1 MSRYNEMVETVRSLN
16 ENRNRLAQQEAAK
29 IDKAVNERSNF
40 RNNYYQIKESQHQQ
54 RMMRSKILESA
65 RNDALSTCLKAIYIT
80 ALEAN
85 TLTDHSI
92 ILAESMVD
100 NYIKE
105 NGGASAILGRV
116 GNNSYLLSRITDI
129 VEEAALREAEEIE
142 KDDDKEDA
150 KAAEDN
156 KKDLQDKALIAA
168 KDFIDSASEDDIKKF
183 TAKMKG
189 EAADDEDEDD
199 DIKLPKNDDDK
210 QDTPDLEDPDDDD
223 DSDDDKSDDKKDSE
237 DEDDDKDD
245 SLNMSFDDDDSDDD
259 KSDDKKDSEDDDDED
274 DDDLGEPLP
283 GEDDDESS
291 DDDNK
296 DDSDKSSDDNDS
308 EGKGK
313 ILDNL
318 DKEEDVQKAID
329 TIRNRVADAEETFIK
344 NNADDKKKIDEL
356 LTKISTNVKTVNDLN
371 NKEDPKSKI
380 AQESVQMAKRQI
392 DMIKTNRPLTIF
404 EKMTRNLSLNIVKD
418 CAVRE
423 SFIEEHGQLDVDMI
437 VETAKVMYG
446 FLETVNTLQLEK
458 VDEAY
463 IKNVLENM

>member
-40 RNNYYQIKESQHQQ
+40 RNKYYQIKESQHQQ

-85 TLTDHSI
+85 TLTDQSI

-142 KDDDKEDA
+142 KDDDKEDS

-156 KKDLQDKALIAA
+156 KKDLQNKALIAA

-189 EAADDEDEDD
+189 ESTDDGDD
-199 DIKLPKNDDDK
+199 DIQLPKKDDDT
-210 QDTPDLEDPDDDD
+210 QDTPDLEDP
-223 DSDDDKSDDKKDSE
+223 
-237 DEDDDKDD
+237 
-245 SLNMSFDDDDSDDD
+245 DDDDSDDD
-259 KSDDKKDSEDDDDED
+259 KSDDKKDSEDDDED
-274 DDDLGEPLP
+274 DDEDDLGEPLP

-344 NNADDKKKIDEL
+344 NNAEDKKKIDEL
-356 LTKISTNVKTVNDLN
+356 LTKISTNVKTVNDLG

-458 VDEAY
+458 VDESY

>member
-40 RNNYYQIKESQHQQ
+40 RNKYYQIKESQHQQ

-85 TLTDHSI
+85 TLTDQSI

-116 GNNSYLLSRITDI
+116 GNQSYLLSRITDI

-150 KAAEDN
+150 KAEEDN
-156 KKDLQDKALIAA
+156 KKDLKDKALIAA

-189 EAADDEDEDD
+189 EDTDDEDD
-199 DIKLPKNDDDK
+199 DIQLPKNDDDK

-223 DSDDDKSDDKKDSE
+223 DSDDNKSDDKKDSE

-259 KSDDKKDSEDDDDED
+259 KSDDKKDSEEDDDED
-274 DDDLGEPLP
+274 DEDDLGEPLP
-283 GEDDDESS
+283 RDDDDESS

-344 NNADDKKKIDEL
+344 NNAEDKKKIDEL
-356 LTKISTNVKTVNDLN
+356 LTKISTNVKTVNDLG
-371 NKEDPKSKI
+371 NKEDPKSKV

-458 VDEAY
+458 VDESY

>member
-40 RNNYYQIKESQHQQ
+40 RNKYYQIKESQHQQ

-85 TLTDHSI
+85 TLTDQSI

-129 VEEAALREAEEIE
+129 VEEAAIREAEEIE

-150 KAAEDN
+150 KAEEDN

-189 EAADDEDEDD
+189 EATDDEDD
-199 DIKLPKNDDDK
+199 DIQLPKNDDDK
-210 QDTPDLEDPDDDD
+210 QDTPDLEDPDDG
-223 DSDDDKSDDKKDSE
+223 
-237 DEDDDKDD
+237 DDKDD

-259 KSDDKKDSEDDDDED
+259 KSDDKKDSEDEDDDED
-274 DDDLGEPLP
+274 DSDDDKSDDKKDSEDEDDLGEPLP

-291 DDDNK
+291 DDDK

-344 NNADDKKKIDEL
+344 NNAEDKKKIDEL
-356 LTKISTNVKTVNDLN
+356 LTKISTNVKTVNDLG

-392 DMIKTNRPLTIF
+392 DIIKTNRPLTIF

-418 CAVRE
+418 CTVRE

>member
-1 MSRYNEMVETVRSLN
+1 MSRYNEMVETTRSLN

-29 IDKAVNERSNF
+29 IDKAVNERSDF
-40 RNNYYQIKESQHQQ
+40 RNNYYQIKESQRQQ
-54 RMMRSKILESA
+54 RMMRGKILEDA

-85 TLTDHSI
+85 TLTDQSI

-116 GNNSYLLSRITDI
+116 GNQSYLLSRITDI

-150 KAAEDN
+150 KATEDN
-156 KKDLQDKALIAA
+156 KKELQDKALIAA

-189 EAADDEDEDD
+189 ESTDDGDD
-199 DIKLPKNDDDK
+199 DIQLPKKDDDT
-210 QDTPDLEDPDDDD
+210 QDTPDLEDPDDG
-223 DSDDDKSDDKKDSE
+223 DDK
-237 DEDDDKDD
+237 KDD

-259 KSDDKKDSEDDDDED
+259 KSDDKKDDSEDD

-283 GEDDDESS
+283 GEDDNDSDDDKSS
-291 DDDNK
+291 DDKK
-296 DDSDKSSDDNDS
+296 DDSKEDSSDKSSDNNDS

-344 NNADDKKKIDEL
+344 NNAEDKKKIDEL
-356 LTKISTNVKTVNDLN
+356 LTKISTNVKTVNDLD
-371 NKEDPKSKI
+371 NKEDPKSKV

-418 CAVRE
+418 CTVRE
-423 SFIEEHGQLDVDMI
+423 SFIEEHGQLDVDLV

-463 IKNVLENM
+463 IKNILENM

>member
-40 RNNYYQIKESQHQQ
+40 MNNYYQIKESQHQQ
-54 RMMRSKILESA
+54 KMMRSKILESA
-65 RNDALSTCLKAIYIT
+65 RNDALATCLKAIYIT

-85 TLTDHSI
+85 TLTDQSI

-116 GNNSYLLSRITDI
+116 GNQSYLLSRITDI

-189 EAADDEDEDD
+189 EATDDGDD
-199 DIKLPKNDDDK
+199 DIQLPKNDDDK
-210 QDTPDLEDPDDDD
+210 QDTPELEDPDDDGD
-223 DSDDDKSDDKKDSE
+223 DSKDDSE
-237 DEDDDKDD
+237 D
-245 SLNMSFDDDDSDDD
+245 
-259 KSDDKKDSEDDDDED
+259 D

-283 GEDDDESS
+283 GEDDDSSS
-291 DDDNK
+291 DDDSK

-344 NNADDKKKIDEL
+344 NNAEDKKKIDEL
-356 LTKISTNVKTVNDLN
+356 LTKISTNVKTVNDLGD
-371 NKEDPKSKI
+371 KKDPKSKV

-418 CAVRE
+418 CAIRE

>member
-85 TLTDHSI
+85 TLTDQSI

-105 NGGASAILGRV
+105 NGGASTILGRV

-189 EAADDEDEDD
+189 EATDDVDD
-199 DIKLPKNDDDK
+199 DIQLPKNDDDK
-210 QDTPDLEDPDDDD
+210 QDTPELEDPDDDGDDKDDSLNMSFDDDD

-237 DEDDDKDD
+237 DEDDD
-245 SLNMSFDDDDSDDD
+245 
-259 KSDDKKDSEDDDDED
+259 EDD

-283 GEDDDESS
+283 GEDEDDSS
-291 DDDNK
+291 DDDKK

-344 NNADDKKKIDEL
+344 NNAEDKKKIDEL
-356 LTKISTNVKTVNDLN
+356 LTKISTNVKTVNDLG
-371 NKEDPKSKI
+371 NKEDPKSKV